1 MIACRGNLQCPFG
14 LNLAAY
20 FQQIRATDSDWGGDG
35 LDQMPAAGLIAVL
48 AGGVVV
54 AGGVWLLG
62 RGAVLFAL
70 TGRTGNELPGHIEQM
85 VGTKNLN
92 LRHKGGFLRAA
103 RR

>member
-54 AGGVWLLG
+54 PLVLSVMALDLELRRRARHRRG
-62 RGAVLFAL
+62 RDGSSTLQL
-70 TGRTGNELPGHIEQM
+70 QKRR
-85 VGTKNLN
+85 KK
-92 LRHKGGFLRAA
+92 RHRV
-103 RR
+103 RSI